1 MNPFSCPRNPRPRR
15 LTLALAMAIGLGT
28 AAHAMAQAQ
37 APAPAAETP
46 SSSPLDAMLFYQL
59 LLGELN
65 VRGGD
70 PGAGYSLILDAAR
83 RQKDPVL
90 FRRAVE
96 VALQGRSGESALA
109 AARAWSQAA
118 PDDNEADRYV
128 LQILL
133 ALNRVGETGPVLRE
147 LLQSTPAAS
156 RNDAINAIPQTFGR
170 ASDKALALA
179 AVREGLAPFM
189 NQPTHGASAWTTLGR
204 MELLNDRPAAAADAA
219 RRGHAIEPASP
230 YPALLAI
237 ELLEQGHSEAEPLIR
252 QQIDAARNNGPRDL
266 GVAISYA
273 RVLLDL
279 QRLRDAR
286 VQLERLTTRAADQ
299 PEPWLLLGSLQL
311 QDRAYDAASLSLQT
325 YIGLVR
331 DAPDERARRGL
342 TQAYLLLAEVAEK
355 QQDFAAANAWIDRID
370 NPQDMIAA
378 QQRRAS
384 VLARQGRLAEARQLL
399 RTQPERRPDDARLKL
414 LAEAQLLRDF
424 KAWREAYEVYTEAT
438 QRFPDEPDL
447 LYDQALMAERA
458 GLNADMERLLRQL
471 ISARPEHHHAYNALG
486 YSLADRNE
494 RLPEAKQL
502 IEKAVSLAPHDP
514 YIQDSLGWVEFRLG
528 NTDRA
533 LAILREAY
541 GKRPDAEIAAH
552 LGEVL
557 WVKGQREEALRIW
570 REGLLL
576 ANDNETLQ
584 QTLRRLNVQP

>member
-1 MNPFSCPRNPRPRR
+1 
-15 LTLALAMAIGLGT
+15 MAIGLGA
-28 AAHAMAQAQ
+28 AAHAMAQAPAQ
-37 APAPAAETP
+37 APTPAAETT

-147 LLQSTPAAS
+147 LLQSTPAAG
-156 RNDAINAIPQTFGR
+156 RNDAINAVPQTFGR

-179 AVREGLAPFM
+179 AVREGLAPFL
-189 NQPTHGASAWTTLGR
+189 NQPAHGASAWTTIGR

-219 RRGHAIEPASP
+219 RRGHTIEPASP

-237 ELLEQGHSEAEPLIR
+237 ELLEQGHNEAEPLIR
-252 QQIDAARNNGPRDL
+252 QQIDAARSSGPRDL

-311 QDRAYDAASLSLQT
+311 QDRAYDAATLSLQT

-331 DAPDERARRGL
+331 EAPDERARRGL
-342 TQAYLLLAEVAEK
+342 TQAYLLMAEAAEK
-355 QQDFAAANAWIDRID
+355 QQDFVAANAWIDRID

-399 RTQPERRPDDARLKL
+399 RSQPERRPDDARLKL

-424 KAWREAYEVYTEAT
+424 KAWREAYEVYTEAA

-458 GLNADMERLLRQL
+458 GLPADMERLLRQL
-471 ISARPEHHHAYNALG
+471 IAARPEHHHAYNALG

-502 IEKAVSLAPHDP
+502 IEKAVSLAPNDP

-533 LAILREAY
+533 LAILRDAY

-557 WVKGQREEALRIW
+557 WVKGQRDEALKIW

>member
-1 MNPFSCPRNPRPRR
+1 MNPLSCPRTTRPRR
-15 LTLALAMAIGLGT
+15 LTAALAIAFGLGG
-28 AAHAMAQAQ
+28 AAHALAQT
-37 APAPAAETP
+37 PAPASPPEGP
-46 SSSPLDAMLFYQL
+46 SSSTLDAMLFYQL

-83 RQKDPVL
+83 RQKDPAL
-90 FRRAVE
+90 YRRAVE

-109 AARAWSQAA
+109 AARAWSQAL
-118 PDDNEADRYV
+118 PGDNEADRFV

-133 ALNRVGETGPVLRE
+133 ALNRAGETGPVLRE
-147 LLQSTPAAS
+147 LLQSTPTAN
-156 RNDAINAIPQTFGR
+156 RNDAINAIPQTFAR

-179 AVREGLAPFM
+179 AVRDGLTPFM
-189 NQPTHGASAWTTLGR
+189 NQPAHGASAWTTLGR
-204 MELLNDRPAAAADAA
+204 MELLNDRPAAAVDAA
-219 RRGHAIEPASP
+219 RRGHAIDPASP
-230 YPALLAI
+230 YPALLAV
-237 ELLEQGHSEAEPLIR
+237 ELLERGESEAEPLIR
-252 QQIDAARNNGPRDL
+252 QQIDAARSNGPRDL

-273 RVLLDL
+273 RALLDL

-311 QDRAYDAASLSLQT
+311 QDRAYDAANLSLQT

-331 DAPDERARRGL
+331 DAPDERVRRGL
-342 TQAYLLLAEVAEK
+342 TQAYLLMAEIAEK
-355 QQDFAAANAWIDRID
+355 QQDFVAANAWIDRID
-370 NPQDMIAA
+370 NPQDIIAA

-399 RTQPERRPDDARLKL
+399 REQPERRPEDARLKL

-424 KAWREAYEVYTEAT
+424 KAWREAYEVYTEAAK
-438 QRFPDEPDL
+438 RFPDDPDL

-458 GLNADMERLLRQL
+458 GLPVEMERLLRQL
-471 ISARPEHHHAYNALG
+471 IQARPEHHHAFNALG

-494 RLPEAKQL
+494 CLPEAKQL
-502 IEKAVSLAPHDP
+502 IEKAVSLAPNDP

-528 NTDRA
+528 NTERA
-533 LAILREAY
+533 LTILREAY

-557 WVKGQREEALRIW
+557 WVKGQRDEALRIW

-584 QTLRRLNVQP
+584 QTLRRLNVKP